1 LSRRGRRLTAVVGG
15 LVLLLF
21 AGRWIATVLA
31 DRWWAA
37 QLSPAAAAF
46 LTDWHFL
53 RFILDLTGCLIAA
66 AWFIGHLLLVYRAV
80 GTVQV
85 RRNVANL
92 EFREA
97 LTPRALLTMVV
108 VSGALLGILVG
119 VGSSEWWREVT
130 LAWQGVSYGTGDPL
144 LGRDLGV
151 YVAQLPVWRA
161 AHGFLILLVLLALTG
176 VAALYMLVGAIRWID
191 RRPAI
196 NHHARTHLGWLLA
209 GLALALAWGYLL
221 EPYELVAGSAE
232 LIDQAA
238 WRATLL
244 ASPLLAGFALAAGG
258 LSAIW
263 GARPR
268 HALVVSGWIV
278 LALASMVGHWLLPS
292 LMKGSAQPVVTTR
305 TLEQLSRAAYGLE
318 SLRDTRLEPV
328 GSPVPPRV
336 PSLWNPE
343 AVAQVVSGDTNRPLA
358 INPALLTPYGKRR
371 PVWLVIRPGPPGR
384 VVASAIADHRVSP
397 TGEPLFYRS
406 GDTLPRPAPAW
417 LLDLRSD
424 LLEPAAPDYRILSG
438 DGPGGPGVPVES
450 WPRRVILAWAL
461 QAAELLGDVRP
472 GSRIDW
478 HLSPQERVAR
488 LAPFAE
494 WGAPVA
500 RIVDGEL
507 IWVLDGYLVSSSFP
521 LTSRASWRNRQV
533 GAVRAAFLGTVSAES
548 GAARVYLQ
556 PGADPLGITWSR
568 LSKGVVEP
576 ATAIPEGVLRAAPYP
591 VDLFRIQ
598 AQQLERAPWKAGA
611 VSGASAPGSSEGL
624 SPQIAWAPDTSGPL
638 SVLTFDAPTERRLS
652 GILIGSRDEGRTH
665 LTLVRLD
672 STATLPVRPVLKNRW
687 ANFPSYDALAD
698 SIREDGGKLEPGP
711 LRVDVGAGGPVAYQ
725 GYFALRPAGSPRLAW
740 VSVAAPNRLG
750 AGRTLQEAWSNL
762 LGATAPTPPGSA
774 QAGRLDEARRWMLHA
789 DSALRSGDWPEFGR
803 AWGSLRN
810 LLGLPP
816 DTTRF

>member
-21 AGRWIATVLA
+21 AGRWTATLLA

-37 QLSPAAAAF
+37 ELSPAAAAF
-46 LTDWHFL
+46 ITDWHFL
-53 RFILDLTGCLIAA
+53 RFVLDLAGCLVAA

-97 LTPRALLTMVV
+97 LTPKSLLTMVV
-108 VSGALLGILVG
+108 VAGALLGLLVG
-119 VGSSEWWREVT
+119 AGTSGWWRDVT

-232 LIDQAA
+232 LIDQSA

-244 ASPLLAGFALAAGG
+244 ASPLLAGIALATGM

-268 HALVVSGWIV
+268 HALVASGWVV
-278 LALASMVGHWLLPS
+278 LALASMIGHWVLPS
-292 LMKGSAQPVVTTR
+292 ILDGSAQSVVPTR
-305 TLEQLSRAAYGLE
+305 ALEQLSRAAYGLE

-328 GSPVPPRV
+328 GPPLAPPV
-336 PSLWNPE
+336 PSLWNPD
-343 AVAQVVSGDTNRPLA
+343 ALAQAFPGDTNQLLA
-358 INPALLTPYGKRR
+358 VNPALLTPYGKRR
-371 PVWLVIRPGPPGR
+371 PVWLVIRSSPGR
-384 VVASAIADHRVSP
+384 VVASAVADHRVSA
-397 TGEPLFYRS
+397 TGEPLFYRL
-406 GDTLPRPAPAW
+406 GDTIPRPAPAW
-417 LLDLRSD
+417 LFDLRSD
-424 LLEPAAPDYRILSG
+424 LLAPTAPDYRILSG
-438 DGPGGPGVPVES
+438 EGQGVALDS
-450 WPRRVILAWAL
+450 WPRRLILAWAL
-461 QAAELLGDVRP
+461 QAGELLGDVRP

-478 HLSPQERVAR
+478 HLSPQERLAR
-488 LAPFAE
+488 LAPFGD
-494 WGAPVA
+494 WGPPTA
-500 RIVDGEL
+500 RVIDGEL
-507 IWVLDGYLVSSSFP
+507 VWVLDGYLVSNTFP
-521 LTSRASWRNRQV
+521 LTARAAWRNRRV
-533 GAVRAAFLGTVSAES
+533 GTVRAAFLGTVSAES

-556 PGADPLGITWSR
+556 PGADPLAITWSR

-576 ATAIPEGVLRAAPYP
+576 AMAIPEGVLRAAPYP
-591 VDLFRIQ
+591 IDLFRVQ

-611 VSGASAPGSSEGL
+611 ISGSSVQGSSEGPP
-624 SPQIAWAPDTSGPL
+624 PQSAWAHDTSGPL
-638 SVLTFDAPTERRLS
+638 VITTFDAPAERRLS
-652 GILIGSRDEGRTH
+652 AVLIGSRDEGRPH
-665 LTLVRLD
+665 LNLVRLD
-672 STATLPVRPVLKNRW
+672 SAATLPVRGVLENRW
-687 ANFPSYDALAD
+687 ANFPSYDALSD
-698 SIREDGGKLEPGP
+698 SIREDGGKLERGP
-711 LRVDVGAGGPVAYQ
+711 LRVDVSRGGPVAYQ
-725 GYFALRPAGSPRLAW
+725 GYFALRPAGGIMLAW

-750 AGRTLQEAWSNL
+750 AGRTLREAWSNL

-789 DSALRSGDWPEFGR
+789 DSALRLGDWPEFGR

-816 DTTRF
+816 DTARF

>member
-1 LSRRGRRLTAVVGG
+1 MSRRGRRLAAVVGG
-15 LVLLLF
+15 LVILLF
-21 AGRWIATVLA
+21 AGRWTATLLA

-37 QLSPAAAAF
+37 ELSPDAAAF
-46 LTDWHFL
+46 LTDWYFL
-53 RFILDLTGCLIAA
+53 RFVLDLTGCLIAA

-97 LTPRALLTMVV
+97 LTPKALLTMVV
-108 VSGALLGILVG
+108 IAGALLGILIG
-119 VGSSEWWREVT
+119 AGSSRWWREVT
-130 LAWQGVSYGTGDPL
+130 LAWQGVAYGSGDPL

-161 AHGFLILLVLLALTG
+161 THGFFTLLILLALSG

-196 NHHARTHLGWLLA
+196 NQHARTHLGWLLA

-232 LIDQAA
+232 LIDQST

-268 HALVVSGWIV
+268 HTLVASGWIV

-292 LMKGSAQPVVTTR
+292 LLSGSGQPVVSSHA
-305 TLEQLSRAAYGLE
+305 LEELNRVGYGLE
-318 SLRDTRLEPV
+318 NLRDTRLEPM
-328 GSPVPPRV
+328 GAPAPPAV
-336 PSLWNPE
+336 PSLWNPD
-343 AVAQVVSGDTNRPLA
+343 ALARVFPGDTGHSLA
-358 INPALLTPYGKRR
+358 VTPALLTASGKRR

-384 VVASAIADHRVSP
+384 VVVSAVADHRVSP
-397 TGEPLFYRS
+397 GGEPLFYRL
-406 GDTLPRPAPAW
+406 GDTVPRPAPAW
-417 LLDLRSD
+417 LLDLRAD
-424 LLEPAAPDYRILSG
+424 LLKPDAPAYRILSAE
-438 DGPGGPGVPVES
+438 GPGVPIEG
-450 WPRRVILAWAL
+450 WPRRVVLAWAL
-461 QAAELLGDVRP
+461 QAGELLGDVRS

-478 HLSPQERVAR
+478 HLSPQERLAR

-494 WGAPVA
+494 WGTPVA
-500 RIVDGEL
+500 RIIDGEL
-507 IWVLDGYLVSSSFP
+507 VWVLDGYLLSSTFP
-521 LTSRASWRNRQV
+521 LAARATWRNKRV
-533 GAVRAAFLGTVSAES
+533 GAMRAAFLGTVSAES
-548 GAARVYLQ
+548 GAARIYLQ
-556 PGADPLGITWSR
+556 PGADPLATTWSR

-591 VDLFRIQ
+591 ADLFRIQ
-598 AQQLERAPWKAGA
+598 AEQLERSPWKAGA
-611 VSGASAPGSSEGL
+611 VSGASALGSAEVPP
-624 SPQIAWAPDTSGPL
+624 PQIAWAPDTSGPL
-638 SVLTFDAPTERRLS
+638 SVLTFDAPAERRLS
-652 GILIGSRDEGRTH
+652 AALIGSRVDGRSH

-672 STATLPVRPVLKNRW
+672 STVTLPVRGVLENRW
-687 ANFPSYDALAD
+687 ANFPSYDALSD
-698 SIREDGGKLEPGP
+698 SIREDGGRLERGP
-711 LRVDVGAGGPVAYQ
+711 LRVDVGQGGPVAYQ
-725 GYFALRPAGSPRLAW
+725 GYFALRPAGGTRLAW

-750 AGRTLQEAWSNL
+750 AGRTLKEAWSNL

-789 DSALRSGDWPEFGR
+789 DSALRLGDWPEFGR

-816 DTTRF
+816 DTARF